1 MTTIRLKVIL
11 KPPPPPPCTIADNY
25 GTTDNYSCFRTPPL
39 PAPGNNYTLLHFTY
53 PEF

>member
-1 MTTIRLKVIL
+1 MSTIRLKVIL

-25 GTTDNYSCFRTPPL
+25 GTTDNYSCFTTPPL
-39 PAPGNNYTLLHFTY
+39 PAPGNNYTFLHFTY